1 MKSAPPPAACS
12 FMSYL
17 VLGSGSCGMA
27 PSPSARQ
34 SAPVKTPSTPGI
46 AVARL
51 ASIPRMRA
59 CACGERSITA
69 QAWPSTLK
77 SSLKR
82 PWPVMSRASSLRT
95 RGLPM
100 KRKLIS
106 SGRGFWSMSVIAG
119 GGSRRFYTIFLSNHM
134 RASWAYQG
142 PFVLPEGHPA
152 GGSQVLLESRFHG
165 NERSFNATSVAS
177 RKPCRDIS
185 AFTAAAWR
193 S

>member
-51 ASIPRMRA
+51 ASMPRMRE

-82 PWPVMSRASSLRT
+82 PRPVMSRASSLRT

-106 SGRGFWSMSVIAG
+106 PGCGFWSRSVIAG
-119 GGSRRFYTIFLSNHM
+119 GGSRRFYTIFISNHM
-134 RASWAYQG
+134 RRPWAYQG
-142 PFVLPEGHPA
+142 PFVPA
-152 GGSQVLLESRFHG
+152 GGGLVAGTQVLLESRFRG
-165 NERSFNATSVAS
+165 NDRSFNATSVAS
-177 RKPCRDIS
+177 RKSCRDTS